1 MEDKMIVPINEK
13 LLLTIKEAALYRN
26 IGINRIDAMLREEGC
41 PFVLFVGSRK
51 LVKRREFENYISER
65 FVV

>member
-1 MEDKMIVPINEK
+1 MGDKMTVPINEK
-13 LLLTIKEAALYRN
+13 LLLTIKEAALYSN

>member
-1 MEDKMIVPINEK
+1 MKQDEVLIQEK
-13 LLLTIKEAALYRN
+13 LLLTIKEAALYSN
-26 IGINRIDAMLREEGC
+26 SGINRIDAMLREEGC

>member
-1 MEDKMIVPINEK
+1 MNQEVPICEK
-13 LLLTIKEAALYRN
+13 MLLTIKEAAMYSN

-51 LVKRREFENYISER
+51 LVKRREFENYILER

>member
-1 MEDKMIVPINEK
+1 MKQDEVPIQEK
-13 LLLTIKEAALYRN
+13 LLLTIKEAALYSN

-51 LVKRREFENYISER
+51 LRREFENYISER

>member
-1 MEDKMIVPINEK
+1 MGDKMIVPINEK
-13 LLLTIKEAALYRN
+13 LLLPIKEAALYSN

>member
-1 MEDKMIVPINEK
+1 MEDKMTVPINEK
-13 LLLTIKEAALYRN
+13 LLRTIKEAALYSN